1 MFVEINLRNRCV
13 TKNRKAKKDYISQE
27 KLYICIMN
35 LRNRCVTKT
44 SFLIVKKEV
53 FIFKYL
59 KINSL

>member
-1 MFVEINLRNRCV
+1 MIIEVNLRNRCV
-13 TKNRKAKKDYISQE
+13 TKKRKAKKDYISQE

-35 LRNRCVTKT
+35 LRNRCVTRMP
-44 SFLIVKKEV
+44 FLIIKKSF